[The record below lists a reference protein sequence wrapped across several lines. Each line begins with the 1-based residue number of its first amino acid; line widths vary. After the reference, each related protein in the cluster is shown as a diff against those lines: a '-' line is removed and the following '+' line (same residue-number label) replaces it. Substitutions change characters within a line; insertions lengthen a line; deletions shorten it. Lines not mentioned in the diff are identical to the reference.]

1 MVSITM
7 PDSNH
12 AIGLRLMN
20 GAEILLHIGLDTVGM
35 HGDGFKCL
43 VKENEKVKKG
53 QALIEFD
60 VDKIKAAGHPLVT
73 MMVITDD
80 NGYENLAFKNGID
93 VKAGATT
100 IGSIG

>member
-1 MVSITM
+1 
-7 PDSNH
+7 
-12 AIGLRLMN
+12 
-20 GAEILLHIGLDTVGM
+20 M

>member
-1 MVSITM
+1 M

-12 AIGLRLMN
+12 AVGLRLTN
-20 GAEILLHIGLDTVGM
+20 GVEILLHIGLDTVGM
-35 HGDGFKCL
+35 NGDGFKCL
-43 VKENEKVKKG
+43 VKEGDKVKKG
-53 QALIEFD
+53 QPLIEFD
-60 VDKIKAAGHPLVT
+60 VAKIKAADHPLVT

-80 NGYENLAFKNGID
+80 NGFENLAFKSGIV

>member
-20 GAEILLHIGLDTVGM
+20 GAEILLHIGLDTVSM
-35 HGDGFKCL
+35 QGDGFKCL
-43 VKENEKVKKG
+43 VKENERVKKG

-60 VDKIKAAGHPLVT
+60 VEKIKAAGHPLVT

-80 NGYENLAFKNGID
+80 NGFENLAFKNGID